1 MTELKVMYEG
11 PHASGVEVADLDNMH
26 VPRCQETEV
35 PDDIGARLCEQAE
48 HWREIKPNGKGK

>member
-1 MTELKVMYEG
+1 MKVMYEG

-35 PDDIGARLCEQAE
+35 PDDIGARLCEQAG